1 MFHLS
6 NWRFLHKLLLL
17 VGAMSVVIA
26 GVAAVGFTGI
36 HELVADAFEVASTG
50 KESLLGA
57 LINENALMLSR
68 DEFRIAA
75 DPTAETIAAVT
86 TAVAEQRKQF
96 EDRVA
101 TIKQTAD
108 TEQKAKIDDIE
119 AAYST
124 YVPALQATLDTAQK
138 LGAQVQDDAAQQQII
153 DAAHAGRAQAEALI
167 AKVHAYA
174 DFSSQRADS
183 IAAGVEAQGGRLQT
197 LMIIVSTLGILG
209 GIAIGYL
216 LASFAI
222 ARPIA
227 ASVARLKLLSEG
239 DTAGDIPGLGRKD
252 EVGAIA
258 GTMEVFR
265 ENLIRNREMQER
277 EKQEQI
283 TRTKRAQTIETVTE
297 KFDRAASD
305 ILKAV
310 SASATELQSTAT
322 AMTAT
327 AEETARQ
334 ATVVASASEE
344 TTANVQTVAAATE
357 ELTASIRE
365 ISNQVTES
373 SSIVGQA
380 VHEAEDTNGKVQSL
394 AEAAQKIGQVVSII
408 SEIASQTNLLAL
420 NATIEAARA
429 GEAGKGFAVVAS
441 EVKTLATQ
449 TAKATEE
456 ITTQVQ
462 SIQAATSSSAQ
473 AIRGIGTTIN
483 RVNEISGAIAAAIE
497 EQGAATQEIA
507 RNVQEAAQATQEV
520 STNIVSVTTAAEH
533 TGAAATEVLTA
544 SNELARQA
552 ALMRQEVES
561 YISSVRAA

>member
-1 MFHLS
+1 MLRLS
-6 NWRFLHKLLLL
+6 NWRCLHKLLLL
-17 VGAMSVVIA
+17 VAAMSAVIA
-26 GVAAVGFTGI
+26 VVAAVGYTGI
-36 HELVADAFEVASTG
+36 HELVHDAFEVASEG

-57 LINENALMLSR
+57 LINENAVMLSR

-75 DPTAETIAAVT
+75 DPTPETISAVIA
-86 TAVAEQRKQF
+86 AVAEQRKQF

-101 TIKQTAD
+101 VIKQTAD
-108 TEQKAKIDDIE
+108 AEQATMIDEVE
-119 AAYST
+119 AAYNA
-124 YVPALQATLDTAQK
+124 YVPALQTTLDTAQK
-138 LGAQVQDDAAQQQII
+138 LGSQVQDDAAQQKIV

-174 DFSSQRADS
+174 DFSSKRSDT
-183 IAAGVEAQGGRLQT
+183 IAAGVEAQGGHLQI
-197 LMIIVSTLGILG
+197 LMIIVSALGILG

-227 ASVARLKLLSEG
+227 VSVARLKLLSEG
-239 DTAGDIPGLGRKD
+239 DTDRDIPGLGRKD

-258 GTMEVFR
+258 DTMQVFR

-283 TRTKRAQTIETVTE
+283 VRTRRAQTIEAVTE
-297 KFDRAASD
+297 KFDRAVSD
-305 ILKAV
+305 ILKTV
-310 SASATELQSTAT
+310 SAAATELQSTAT

-334 ATVVASASEE
+334 ATVVSTASEE

-357 ELTASIRE
+357 ELSASIHE
-365 ISNQVTES
+365 ISNQVAES
-373 SSIVGQA
+373 SNIVGQA
-380 VHEAEDTNGKVQSL
+380 VREAEDTNGKVQSL
-394 AEAAQKIGQVVSII
+394 AEAAQKIGDVVQII

-449 TAKATEE
+449 TAKATDE
-456 ITTQVQ
+456 ITGQVQ
-462 SIQAATSSSAQ
+462 SIQTATTSSAQ
-473 AIRGIGTTIN
+473 AIRGIGATIN

-497 EQGAATQEIA
+497 EQGAATQEIS

-533 TGAAATEVLTA
+533 TGAAATQVLGA
-544 SNELARQA
+544 SNELAKQA

-561 YISSVRAA
+561 YIASVRAA